1 MATART
7 PRRAWVEAGLQALGV
22 GGPDAVRVESLAR
35 TLGVTKGGFYGFF
48 ADRAAL
54 LTEVLDLW
62 EQRTIA
68 DTLEQVEC
76 EGGDAVTRSRRAAE
90 LTFAPEL
97 LPVDL
102 AVRDWARRE
111 PAVAERLQRVDDQ
124 RMEYL
129 RSQFRERFP
138 DPDELEARCL
148 LAFSAAIAAG
158 LIAVEHP
165 RGSRAEV
172 LGRATRL
179 LFAGPS
185 PERELRSPDG
195 GRA

>member
-7 PRRAWVEAGLQALGV
+7 PRRAWVEAGLHALGE

-35 TLGVTKGGFYGFF
+35 TLGVTKGGFYGYFT
-48 ADRAAL
+48 DRTEL

-62 EQRTIA
+62 EQRTTVDA
-68 DTLEQVEC
+68 LEQVER
-76 EGGDAVTRSRRAAE
+76 EGGDAVVRSRRAAD

-111 PAVAERLQRVDDQ
+111 PAVAERLQRVDNQ
-124 RMEYL
+124 RMAYL
-129 RSQFRERFP
+129 RSQFRERFR
-138 DPDELEARCL
+138 DPEELEARCL
-148 LAFSAAIAAG
+148 LAFAVAIATD
-158 LIAVEHP
+158 LIAAEHP
-165 RGSRAEV
+165 HRSRAEV

-179 LFAGPS
+179 LFARPPS
-185 PERELRSPDG
+185 PG
-195 GRA
+195 